1 MKSNAYTPLRW
12 QPAETIMTTSPISHK
27 TGPNI
32 PLIIACGCLIALI
45 SFGPRSAMGL
55 FFQPMTEARDWNRE
69 LFALA
74 LAIQNLIWGA
84 GQPVAGMMADRFG
97 TWKTM
102 TLGTVLYAAGL
113 VLMVDAQ
120 SAVALHLSA
129 GVLVGLGVAFSSF
142 SLVLASFGRVVSPEQ
157 RSLAFGIGTASG
169 SLGQFLFAPLGGTL
183 IAEIGWQQTLLVFAG
198 LMMLVPLLAIALRGK
213 SVAVG
218 ASPEVADQSLGAA
231 MAEAFGTRGFILLTF
246 GFFVC
251 GFHVA
256 FITVHLPPYIDDLGL
271 DPTWGATAIALI
283 GLFNIAGSLLS
294 GYIGGRYSKPIF
306 LSLIYFARAVVI
318 LIFIMLP
325 ATPVSVLVF
334 SAVMGLLWLST
345 VPPTSGLVA
354 VMFGPRYM
362 ATLFGFVFFSHQ
374 VGAFLG
380 VWLGGRLFD
389 ETGSYT
395 AVWWVAI
402 ALGVFAA
409 IIHWPIEEKPVP
421 RLAGEAAE

>member
-1 MKSNAYTPLRW
+1 
-12 QPAETIMTTSPISHK
+12 MTGSIQHR

-32 PLIIACGCLIALI
+32 PLVIACGCLIALI

-74 LAIQNLIWGA
+74 LAIQNLMWGL
-84 GQPVAGMMADRFG
+84 GQPVAGIMADRFG

-102 TLGTVLYAAGL
+102 TLGALIYAAGL
-113 VLMVDAQ
+113 FLMVDAQ

-142 SLVLASFGRVVSPEQ
+142 SLVLASFGRVVSAEQ
-157 RSLAFGIGTASG
+157 RSIAFGIGTASG

-183 IAEIGWQQTLLVFAG
+183 IADIGWQQTLIIFAG
-198 LMMLVPLLAIALRGK
+198 LMMLVPLLAVALRGK
-213 SVAVG
+213 SEASTDPAVAN
-218 ASPEVADQSLGAA
+218 QSLKQAL
-231 MAEAFGTRGFILLTF
+231 AEAFGTRGFVLLTF

-256 FITVHLPPYIDDLGL
+256 FITVHLPPYIADLGL
-271 DPTWGATAIALI
+271 DPSWGAVAIALI
-283 GLFNIAGSLLS
+283 GLFNVAGSLIS

-306 LSLIYFARAVVI
+306 LSLIYIGRAI
-318 LIFIMLP
+318 AIFLFIMVP
-325 ATPVSVLVF
+325 ATPASVLIF

-362 ATLFGFVFFSHQ
+362 ATLFGFIFFSHQ
-374 VGAFLG
+374 IGAFLG
-380 VWLGGRLFD
+380 VWLGGKLYD
-389 ETGSYT
+389 ETGSYDLI
-395 AVWWVAI
+395 WWVGI
-402 ALGVFAA
+402 ALGLFAA
-409 IIHWPIEEKPVP
+409 VVHWPIEEKPVA
-421 RLAGEAAE
+421 RLAGTAAE